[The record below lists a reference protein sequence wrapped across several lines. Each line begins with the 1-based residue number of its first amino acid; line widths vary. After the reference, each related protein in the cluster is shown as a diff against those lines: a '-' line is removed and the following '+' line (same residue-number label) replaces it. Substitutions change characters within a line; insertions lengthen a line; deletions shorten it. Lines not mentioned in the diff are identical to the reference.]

1 MAGGFVVVI
10 PARLKS
16 TRLPD
21 KPLADIAGKPMV
33 VRVAERALQCGASR
47 VVVATD
53 HASIVDACAAHGV
66 EALLTRADHPS
77 GTDRLA
83 EVADLLALPDDQV
96 VVNVQGDEPLIE
108 PGCLEALLGAFGDP
122 AVEMA
127 TLRRPLCEGEE
138 GDPNVVKVVCARSG
152 DALYFSRSPIPYLRR
167 RSTELFV
174 HVGVYAYRKPF
185 LQQMTTF
192 ESTPLEKAESLE
204 QLRVLEYGHRIRTVL
219 TEHRSLGV
227 DTPEDL
233 ERAARR
239 LELQG

>member
-83 EVADLLALPDDQV
+83 DFV
-96 VVNVQGDEPLIE
+96 
-108 PGCLEALLGAFGDP
+108 LGAHGK
-122 AVEMA
+122 AQGQIA
-127 TLRRPLCEGEE
+127 ALRHIR
-138 GDPNVVKVVCARSG
+138 
-152 DALYFSRSPIPYLRR
+152 
-167 RSTELFV
+167 TEL
-174 HVGVYAYRKPF
+174 
-185 LQQMTTF
+185 
-192 ESTPLEKAESLE
+192 LEFA
-204 QLRVLEYGHRIRTVL
+204 QRTRHHAPYHRIDEQGQQQEQCRAGKQNNTL
-219 TEHRSLGV
+219 DRNYPTRQLGLV
-227 DTPEDL
+227 GP
-233 ERAARR
+233 
-239 LELQG
+239 